1 MNKLPKKEKKEM
13 ICKNVSCPD
22 CLVPDSSPSSPPL
35 LRRLGLGDFAEGE
48 WHHASKLHT
57 G

>member
-35 LRRLGLGDFAEGE
+35 LRRVGLGDFAEGE